1 MTLPGFT
8 AQESLYKAKAHKSFQ
23 INADYQQHDVSVTPA
38 YLNFPCLACLIRC
51 NIICSPPRMC
61 LVSCPQQCSG
71 VCGGFLS

>member
-8 AQESLYKAKAHKSFQ
+8 AEESLYKEKGEYKSYLTYFHQ
-23 INADYQQHDVSVTPA
+23 KNGSISPA
-38 YLNFPCLACLIRC
+38 YLNFRCLRCLIRC

-71 VCGGFLS
+71 VCGAPGP